1 MASLISLAL
10 TGFSLGMVGCR
21 AEAESKE
28 IELPICSGSVVHPIV
43 IFASVEVAAVIVVWV
58 AITVLFAL
66 NHAKVAVDN
75 ATMRRTTIKT
85 VEMNMLFLIV
95 FIFRYLTFISIFKI
109 FLILFANLHYNTL

>member
-1 MASLISLAL
+1 MVPVSPAL
-10 TGFSLGMVGCR
+10 TGFSMGMVGCR

-28 IELPICSGSVVHPIV
+28 IELPISEELRSHPIV

-95 FIFRYLTFISIFKI
+95 FIFRYLTFISIFFKI